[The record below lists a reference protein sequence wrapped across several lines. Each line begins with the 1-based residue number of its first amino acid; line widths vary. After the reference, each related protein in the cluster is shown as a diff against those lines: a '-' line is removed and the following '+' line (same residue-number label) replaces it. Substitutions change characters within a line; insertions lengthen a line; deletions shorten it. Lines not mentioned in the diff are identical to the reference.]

1 MEHGVPVPE
10 LASLHRALK
19 LVGDHNTAT
28 VGDVPWRGT
37 KGTKVGKSIWLAFAV
52 VGAASSTALAAQAA
66 SSNDVAL
73 EEITVTGTRIQQDG
87 ITAPTPVT
95 VVDASRLQDLGA
107 TNIGN
112 LLNALPSFRPSANL
126 QTTNIGPRAAG
137 MIQADLRGLAPVRTL
152 VLVNG
157 RRFVPSTQEGTMDLN
172 QIPTLLLERT
182 EVVTGGASA
191 QYGSDAVAGVVNIF
205 TQRTFE
211 GLKGELQYGL
221 TGRGDA
227 ENTRAGLAGGTAFG
241 GGNGHIVG
249 AVEFEDNNGVGSC
262 YSRDWCAE
270 EWQVIT
276 NTGSANPNAAGH
288 KLIGYPV
295 NNILSSSRTINAVQ
309 GGLILSGPLKGTT
322 FNDNGT
328 PRPFQYG
335 LVFPNNPTFMQ
346 GGDGAGRNGFIGAPY
361 IMIPTQRYV
370 GFGSLQ
376 YDFSDKL
383 QAFAEFSYGHTSSHG
398 RGAQTRDFFAAGA
411 NAITIRGDNPY
422 LPAALKTA
430 MTAANL
436 PLTSATSF
444 VLGRMG
450 DDFGYADNR
459 NKSDVVR
466 VLAGLSGSLTDT
478 WKWDVSAQYGRTK
491 YEQDVLNN
499 RIQQQVIGV
508 PNATNQPARI
518 QLAADATTNGAG
530 QIVCRSTLTNPN
542 NGCVPVNL
550 FGFNNFSPAAKAYLY
565 GDGWLNQEFTQ
576 KAFAANLQGDL
587 FSTWAGPVPLAVG
600 VEYRDNNASTTADP
614 ISASS
619 GFYVSNSAV
628 VSGGIKVKEGF
639 AETVVP
645 LAKDLPI
652 AKTLSLNGAYRFT
665 DYSTS
670 GTVKTWKY
678 GAAYEPIDWLKFRGT
693 RSRDIRAPNSAELY
707 SPQVTGFQ
715 TINGI
720 LTPTV
725 SGGNPNLNPE
735 TADTKTFGA
744 ALVGSG
750 ALHGLRASADYYDI
764 DINNV
769 IATLSG
775 QVLLN
780 RCLQAGVYCNQIEF
794 NAGTNTPAK
803 VSVVSLNLNRLQTSG
818 FDFELSYRM
827 PLELFSRAGDLDLRV
842 LATRVIHLKTTDAT
856 GAAIERAGVAGNNV
870 SGGGAGLPHWQL
882 NAFTTYETG
891 GLTVSL
897 ETRYLQG
904 GLFDST
910 LIGPEQAGYNVDLP
924 NSINTNH
931 VDGRVYFN
939 LGARYKLQSVADGKL
954 EIFGAIQNLLDK
966 DPPVAPSNQGAT
978 NQLLFDPLGRLYRMG
993 VRMNF

>member
-1 MEHGVPVPE
+1 VN
-10 LASLHRALK
+10 K
-19 LVGDHNTAT
+19 F
-28 VGDVPWRGT
+28 
-37 KGTKVGKSIWLAFAV
+37 IWLAFTV
-52 VGAASSTALAAQAA
+52 VGAASSAALAAQASAPAEA
-66 SSNDVAL
+66 SL

-95 VVDASRLQDLGA
+95 VVDAARLQDLGA

-112 LLNALPSFRPSANL
+112 LLNTLPSFRPSANQ

-157 RRFVPSTQEGTMDLN
+157 RRFVQSTQEGTVDLN

-205 TQRTFE
+205 TQRKME

-221 TGRGDA
+221 SGQGDA
-227 ENTRAGLAGGTAFG
+227 QNTRAGLAGGTAFAG
-241 GGNGHIVG
+241 GRGHVVAAI
-249 AVEFEDNNGVGSC
+249 EFEDNNGVGNC
-262 YSRDWCAE
+262 YQRDWCAE

-295 NNILSSSRTINAVQ
+295 NNILSGSRTVTAVQ
-309 GGLILSGPLKGTT
+309 GGLVLSGPLKGTA

-346 GGDGAGRNGFIGAPY
+346 GGDGAGKNGFIGAPY

-370 GFGSLQ
+370 GFSSLQ
-376 YDFSDKL
+376 YDFSDNL
-383 QAFAEFSYGHTSSHG
+383 QAFAELSYGHTSSHG
-398 RGAQTRDFFAAGA
+398 RGAQTRDFSASGGSAL
-411 NAITIRGDNPY
+411 TIRGDNPY

-430 MTAANL
+430 LTAAGQ

-444 VLGRMG
+444 TLGRMG
-450 DDFGYADNR
+450 DDFGYVDNR
-459 NKSDVVR
+459 NSSDVVR
-466 VLAGLSGSLTDT
+466 VLAGLEGSITES
-478 WKWDVSAQYGRTK
+478 WKWDVSAQYGKTQ
-491 YEQDVLNN
+491 YDQDTVNN

-508 PNATNQPARI
+508 TNTTTQAARI
-518 QLAADATTNGAG
+518 VLAADATTNSAG
-530 QIVCRSTLTNPN
+530 LVVCRSTLTSPN

-550 FGFNNFSPAAKAYLY
+550 FGVNNFSAAAKTYLY
-565 GDGWLNQEFTQ
+565 GDGWLKQEFTQ
-576 KAFAANLQGDL
+576 KAFAANLQGDI
-587 FSTWAGPVPLAVG
+587 FSTWAGAVPLAVG
-600 VEYRDNNASTTADP
+600 VEYRDNQASTTADP

-619 GFYVSNSAV
+619 GFYVSNAAV
-628 VSGGIKVKEGF
+628 ISGGIKVKEGF

-652 AKTLSLNGAYRFT
+652 AKSLSLNGAYRFA

-678 GAAYEPIDWLKFRGT
+678 GAAWEPSDWLKFRGT
-693 RSRDIRAPNSAELY
+693 RSRDIRAPNAAELY
-707 SPQVTGFQ
+707 SPQVSGFQ
-715 TINGI
+715 TVNGI
-720 LTPTV
+720 LVASV

-735 TADTKTFGA
+735 RADTKTIGA
-744 ALVGSG
+744 AIVGSG
-750 ALHGLRASADYYDI
+750 SLHGLRASADYYSI

-780 RCLQAGVYCNQIEF
+780 RCLQAGVYCNQITF
-794 NAGTNTPAK
+794 APGSTTTPVQ

-818 FDFELSYRM
+818 FDYELSYRM
-827 PLELFSRAGDLDLRV
+827 PLALFSREGNLDLRL

-882 NAFTTYETG
+882 NALTAYQTG
-891 GLTVSL
+891 GLTLSL

-939 LGARYKLQSVADGKL
+939 LGARYKLQGIADGKL
-954 EIFGAIQNLLDK
+954 ELFGAIQNLLDK

-978 NQLLFDPLGRLYRMG
+978 NQLLFDPLGRVYRFG
-993 VRMNF
+993 ARMTF

>member
-1 MEHGVPVPE
+1 MLG
-10 LASLHRALK
+10 
-19 LVGDHNTAT
+19 
-28 VGDVPWRGT
+28 
-37 KGTKVGKSIWLAFAV
+37 
-52 VGAASSTALAAQAA
+52 
-66 SSNDVAL
+66 
-73 EEITVTGTRIQQDG
+73 EITVSGTRIQQDG

-95 VVDASRLQDLGA
+95 VVDAVRLQDLGA

-112 LLNALPSFRPSANL
+112 LLNTLPSFRPSSNL

-157 RRFVPSTQEGTMDLN
+157 RRFVPSTQEGTVDLN
-172 QIPTLLLERT
+172 QIPTLLLQRT

-205 TQRTFE
+205 TQTTME

-221 TGRGDA
+221 SQQGDA
-227 ENTRAGLAGGTAFG
+227 ENIRAGMAGGAAFAG
-241 GGNGHIVG
+241 GKGHVVAAI
-249 AVEFEDNNGVGSC
+249 EYEDNNGVGSC
-262 YSRDWCAE
+262 YERDWCAQ
-270 EWQVIT
+270 EWQVVT
-276 NTGSANPNAAGH
+276 NTGSANPAAAGH

-295 NNILSSSRTINAVQ
+295 NNILSSSRTVNAVQ
-309 GGLILSGPLKGTT
+309 GGLILSGPLKGTA
-322 FNDNGT
+322 FADNGT
-328 PRPFQYG
+328 PHPFQYG

-346 GGDGAGRNGFIGAPY
+346 GGDGAGKNGFIGAPY
-361 IMIPTQRYV
+361 IMIPTERYV

-376 YDFSDKL
+376 YDFTDQL

-398 RGAQTRDFFAAGA
+398 RGAQTRDFSATGA
-411 NAITIRGDNPY
+411 SALTIRGDNPF

-430 MTAANL
+430 LTTAGL

-444 VLGRMG
+444 TLGRMG
-450 DDFGYADNR
+450 DDFGYADNQ
-459 NKSDVVR
+459 NQSDAVR
-466 VLAGLSGSLTDT
+466 VLAGLSGSITDS
-478 WKWDVSAQYGRTK
+478 WKWDISAQYGQTK
-491 YEQDVLNN
+491 YDQDVRNN

-508 PNATNQPARI
+508 PNTTTQAARI
-518 QLAADATTNGAG
+518 VLAADATTNSSG
-530 QIVCRSTLTNPN
+530 QAVCRSTLTNPN

-550 FGFNNFSPAAKAYLY
+550 FGIGNFSPAAKAYLY
-565 GDGWLNQEFTQ
+565 GDGWLKQDFTQ

-600 VEYRDNNASTTADP
+600 VEYRDNQATTTADP

-628 VSGGIKVKEGF
+628 ISGGIKVKEGF

-645 LAKDLPI
+645 LAKDLPV
-652 AKTLSLNGAYRFT
+652 AKSLSLNGAYRFT

-678 GAAYEPIDWLKFRGT
+678 GAAWEPADWLKFRGT
-693 RSRDIRAPNSAELY
+693 HSRDIRAPNAAELY

-720 LTPTV
+720 LVPTV

-735 TADTKTFGA
+735 SADTKTFGVS
-744 ALVGSG
+744 LVGSDS
-750 ALHGLRASADYYDI
+750 LRGLRASVDYYKIDI
-764 DINNV
+764 DNV

-780 RCLQAGVYCNQIEF
+780 RCLQAGTYCNQITF
-794 NAGTNTPAK
+794 APGSTTTPAQ

-818 FDFELSYRM
+818 FDYELSYRM
-827 PLELFSRAGDLDLRV
+827 PLELFSREGDLDMRL

-882 NAFTTYETG
+882 NALTTYQTG
-891 GLTVSL
+891 GFTLSL

-931 VDGRVYFN
+931 VNGRVYFN
-939 LGARYKLQSVADGKL
+939 LGARYKLPGVFDGKL
-954 EIFGAIQNLLDK
+954 ELFGAIQNLLDK

-978 NQLLFDPLGRLYRMG
+978 NQLLFDPLGRVFRFG
-993 VRMNF
+993 ARMNF